1 MFVICKKA
9 LEIDW
14 ERSQANWVTPH
25 GVINGFIP
33 KNRFFGN
40 SGLRSQTI
48 PNQTVGSCFLE

>member
-14 ERSQANWVTPH
+14 EWSRMNWSTPH
-25 GVINGFIP
+25 GAINGFIP

-40 SGLRSQTI
+40 SDLRSQPI
-48 PNQTVGSCFLE
+48 PDQTVGSCSLE